1 MVRLALAAAAAGFA
15 FVPAATASASVTLT
29 GGGSTLVAPIE
40 AEWASTWD
48 GSTGNTVTYNAQ
60 GSTFGENGVA
70 QGSLNFGG
78 SDAPLSVYTAIP
90 CNSCVM
96 LPWALTATGVSF
108 NVKDTGGHQIT
119 HLKLTGG
126 ILNGIYHKTI
136 TKWNNSAI
144 KRINP
149 GVSLPAARIAAFYR
163 SDGSGDSYAF
173 SNFLSHWSGD
183 PLGPPTTSF
192 HPPGGSGAAKNSG
205 MVSAVQTTPNSIA
218 YIAVS
223 YIINA
228 QLPAASIYNRAHRYQ
243 VPNLSNIEA
252 AALAASL
259 PSGWQTNGIDLTNT
273 RAAQAY
279 PVSTF
284 TYLMAPA
291 KGRLKKAQAGALRN
305 FGFYALHSGQRFGPS
320 LDFAKIP
327 NNVLNAA
334 DGQLSHIQ

>member
-15 FVPAATASASVTLT
+15 FVPVATASAAVTLN

-70 QGSLNFGG
+70 NGTLNFGG
-78 SDAPLSVYTAIP
+78 SDAPLAVYTAVP
-90 CNSCVM
+90 CTGCIM

-108 NVKDTGGHQIT
+108 NVKDTGGHQINN
-119 HLKLTGG
+119 LKLTGG
-126 ILNGIYHKTI
+126 ILDGIYDGHI
-136 TKWNNSAI
+136 RHWNDSAI
-144 KRINP
+144 KRVNP
-149 GVSLPAARIAAFYR
+149 GVALPSSRIAPFYR

-173 SNFLSHWSGD
+173 TNYLSKYNGD
-183 PLGPPTTSF
+183 PLGPPTTAF
-192 HPPGGSGAAKNSG
+192 HPPAGAGAPKNSG
-205 MVSAVQTTPNSIA
+205 MVSAVQQTPNSIA

-228 QLPAASIYNRAHRYQ
+228 GLPAAQLYNRAHKYQ
-243 VPNLSNIEA
+243 YPNLSNIEA
-252 AALAASL
+252 AALAAGL
-259 PSGWQTNGIDLTNT
+259 SGDWQHNGIDLTFT
-273 RAAQAY
+273 TARLAY
-279 PVSTF
+279 PISTF
-284 TYLMAPA
+284 TYLMAPP

-305 FGFYALHSGQRFGPS
+305 FAFYALHGGQRFGPS

-327 NNVLNAA
+327 SNVLNAA
-334 DGQLSHIQ
+334 DGQISHIQ